1 MRKALIAMT
10 GMVVVG
16 VALTACAGPATGN
29 RVALTLD
36 HGPRA
41 QTTPWLNK
49 QRLLRAE
56 PGPATGSRVVLPLD
70 HGPRAQT
77 TPWLNKQ
84 RLLRAEQ
91 EAAAKAQEQGTSKPD
106 AAK

>member
-56 PGPATGSRVVLPLD
+56 
-70 HGPRAQT
+70 
-77 TPWLNKQ
+77 
-84 RLLRAEQ
+84 Q

>member
-1 MRKALIAMT
+1 MKKTFIAMT
-10 GMVVVG
+10 GMVVVD

-56 PGPATGSRVVLPLD
+56 
-70 HGPRAQT
+70 
-77 TPWLNKQ
+77 
-84 RLLRAEQ
+84 Q
-91 EAAAKAQEQGTSKPD
+91 EAAAKAQEPGASKPD
-106 AAK
+106 AAKYSALMSLIH

>member
-1 MRKALIAMT
+1 MKKALIAMT

-16 VALTACAGPATGN
+16 VALTAWAGPDTGN
-29 RVALTLD
+29 RLALTLD

-49 QRLLRAE
+49 QRM
-56 PGPATGSRVVLPLD
+56 
-70 HGPRAQT
+70 
-77 TPWLNKQ
+77 
-84 RLLRAEQ
+84 LRAEQ
-91 EAAAKAQEQGTSKPD
+91 EAAAKAQEQGTSKSD